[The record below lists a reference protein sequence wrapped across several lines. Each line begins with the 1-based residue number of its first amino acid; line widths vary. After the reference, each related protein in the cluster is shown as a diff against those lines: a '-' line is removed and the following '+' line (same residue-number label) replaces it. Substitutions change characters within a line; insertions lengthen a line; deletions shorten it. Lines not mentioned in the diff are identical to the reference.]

1 MGSDVVMWNDNG
13 VMKQYNA
20 KTSAITSIEGVPS
33 SAAKEFK
40 IVSDENGN
48 NAIVFVSEN
57 KIYAKYLNTETGSWS
72 EPIEIASSD
81 NTIENISA
89 EYVNG
94 KLNVTYY
101 DTKITDSEN
110 MTTESDLKTA
120 VAANTP
126 KPEIT
131 SASVDYEN
139 LVLGQEAE
147 MAVTVRNSSSAPTGN
162 LSFTVTNYDGEVLGS
177 FTTENVSLTAGES
190 QDFVVPFTVPED
202 IVNRDI
208 KVTVTDS
215 TKTGVSSKNV
225 KLAIVDYGVNASQSY
240 ENGKEYIKAVV
251 YNNTNYTSPAT
262 LEVYNRFTGDV
273 LYSTNISKVEKD
285 YPATAKIEID
295 KSYIDKN
302 GYISVSIVTKAED
315 KYEEDNT
322 DMFQYI
328 PKEAFET
335 PDLLIGDANLDGE
348 VDINDATMIS
358 KHLVNLITLEGKA
371 LAVSDVNGDAEID
384 INDVTCIQKYLASFQ
399 NYGKCGQRLVSSA
412 IS

>member
-1 MGSDVVMWNDNG
+1 MWNDNG

-251 YNNTNYTSPAT
+251 YNNSNYTSPAT

-302 GYISVSIVTKAED
+302 GYISVRIVTKAED